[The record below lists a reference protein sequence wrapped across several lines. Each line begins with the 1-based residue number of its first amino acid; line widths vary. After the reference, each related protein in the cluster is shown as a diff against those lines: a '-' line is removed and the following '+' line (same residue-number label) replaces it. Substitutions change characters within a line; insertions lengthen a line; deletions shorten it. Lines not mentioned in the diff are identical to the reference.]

1 MSEFLTKLKAF
12 EGQVLT
18 PTTWGPDEVNTPM
31 IRHWVET
38 MGDTSPIYL
47 DDEAARAAGRDGAV
61 APALMAQVWT
71 MRTFNDKMANN
82 DPSQVWTDLI
92 ATLDDAGFTSVVAT
106 DSDFEFF
113 AELRP
118 GDRVSLTE
126 VIEDISEEKTT
137 GLGVGHFVTTL
148 KTYRRGGAANAHSG
162 GAANAHSG
170 GAANARSGDD
180 EVVATQRWRTLRF
193 KPKGSEKAA
202 EKPAEKAEKS
212 SGPIPGLR
220 PRPALNADNAF
231 WFEAAKEH
239 RLVIQRCT
247 NCGVLRHPTGPMC
260 GACQS
265 LDWDTVDASGRGTV
279 YSFVVNHHPQ
289 IPGFEYPLIVATIEL
304 EEGTRLIANMTGVA
318 PEDVEIDM
326 PVELDWID
334 ADPDLTLP
342 AFRPAAREDS

>member
-1 MSEFLTKLKAF
+1 MSEFAVKLKEF

-18 PTTWGPDEVNTPM
+18 PTTWGPDAVNTPM

-47 DDEAARAAGRDGAV
+47 DDEAARATGRDGAV
-61 APALMAQVWT
+61 APALMAQVWI
-71 MRTFNDKMANN
+71 MRTFTDKMANN
-82 DPSQVWTDLI
+82 DPSPVWTDLI
-92 ATLDDAGFTSVVAT
+92 ATLDAAGFSSVVAT

-118 GDRVSLTE
+118 GDRVSVTE
-126 VIEDISEEKTT
+126 VIESISEEKTT
-137 GLGVGHFVTTL
+137 GLGTGHFVTTL
-148 KTYRRGGAANAHSG
+148 KTYGN
-162 GAANAHSG
+162 
-170 GAANARSGDD
+170 GDD

-193 KPKGSEKAA
+193 APKPKKQDV
-202 EKPAEKAEKS
+202 
-212 SGPIPGLR
+212 GLR

-247 NCGVLRHPTGPMC
+247 GCGVLRHPTGPMC
-260 GACQS
+260 GECQS
-265 LDWDTVDASGRGTV
+265 LDWDTVDAAGRGTV
-279 YSFVVNHHPQ
+279 YSFVVNHHPR
-289 IPGFEYPLIVATIEL
+289 IPGFEYPLVVATIEL
-304 EEGTRLIANMTGVA
+304 DEGTRLIANMTGIT
-318 PEDVEIDM
+318 PDEVEIGM

>member
-1 MSEFLTKLKAF
+1 MSDFLTTLKAF

-38 MGDTSPIYL
+38 MGDTNPIHL
-47 DDEAARAAGRDGAV
+47 DDDAARATGRDGAV
-61 APALMAQVWT
+61 APALMTQVWT
-71 MRTFNDKMANN
+71 MRTFTDKMANN
-82 DPSQVWTDLI
+82 DPSDVWTDLI
-92 ATLDDAGFTSVVAT
+92 ATLDAAGFTSVVAT

-113 AELRP
+113 TELRP

-126 VIEDISEEKTT
+126 VIEDISPEKTT

-148 KTYRRGGAANAHSG
+148 KTYRNGN
-162 GAANAHSG
+162 
-170 GAANARSGDD
+170 DD
-180 EVVATQRWRTLRF
+180 VVATQRWRTLRF
-193 KPKGSEKAA
+193 APAPKKDDKPK
-202 EKPAEKAEKS
+202 
-212 SGPIPGLR
+212 GLR

-247 NCGVLRHPTGPMC
+247 ACGALRHPTGPMC
-260 GACQS
+260 GQCQS
-265 LDWDTVDASGRGTV
+265 LDWDTVDACGRGTV
-279 YSFVVNHHPQ
+279 YSFVVNHHPR
-289 IPGFEYPLIVATIEL
+289 IPGFEYPLVVATIEL
-304 EEGTRLIANMTGVA
+304 EEGTRLIANMTGVT
-318 PEDVEIDM
+318 PDDVEIGM

>member
-1 MSEFLTKLKAF
+1 MSELLTTLRAF
-12 EGQVLT
+12 EGQTLT

-47 DDEAARAAGRDGAV
+47 DDEAARATGRDGAV
-61 APALMAQVWT
+61 APALMTQVWT
-71 MRTFNDKMANN
+71 MRTFTDKMANN

-92 ATLDDAGFTSVVAT
+92 ATLDAAGFTSVVAT

-113 AELRP
+113 TELRP

-126 VIEDISEEKTT
+126 VIESISEEKRT
-137 GLGVGHFVTTL
+137 GLGAGHFVTTL
-148 KTYRRGGAANAHSG
+148 KTYRNGAG
-162 GAANAHSG
+162 
-170 GAANARSGDD
+170 

-193 KPKGSEKAA
+193 RPKGTAQPKV
-202 EKPAEKAEKS
+202 
-212 SGPIPGLR
+212 
-220 PRPALNADNAF
+220 
-231 WFEAAKEH
+231 EAAKEH

-247 NCGVLRHPTGPMC
+247 SCGTLRHPTGPMC
-260 GACQS
+260 GQCRS

-289 IPGFEYPLIVATIEL
+289 IPGFEYPLVVATIEL

-318 PEDVEIDM
+318 PDAVEIGM

>member
-47 DDEAARAAGRDGAV
+47 DDDAARATGRDGAV

-92 ATLDDAGFTSVVAT
+92 ATLDDEGFTSVVAT

-113 AELRP
+113 TELRP

-126 VIEDISEEKTT
+126 VIESISEEKKT

-148 KTYRRGGAANAHSG
+148 KTYRRGGAANGH
-162 GAANAHSG
+162 
-170 GAANARSGDD
+170 SGDD

-202 EKPAEKAEKS
+202 EKPAEKS
-212 SGPIPGLR
+212 GGPIPGLR

-265 LDWDTVDASGRGTV
+265 LNWDTVDASGRGIV

-304 EEGTRLIANMTGVA
+304 EEGTRLIANMTGIA
-318 PEDVEIDM
+318 PDDVEIGM

>member
-1 MSEFLTKLKAF
+1 MSDFLTTLKAF
-12 EGQVLT
+12 EGKTLT
-18 PTTWGPDEVNTPM
+18 PETWGPDEVNTPM

-38 MGDTSPIYL
+38 MGDTNPIHL
-47 DDEAARAAGRDGAV
+47 DDDAARATGRAGAV
-61 APALMAQVWT
+61 APALMTQVWT
-71 MRTFNDKMANN
+71 MRTFTDKMANN

-92 ATLDDAGFTSVVAT
+92 GTLDTAGFTSVVAT

-126 VIEDISEEKTT
+126 VIESISEEKTT

-148 KTYRRGGAANAHSG
+148 KTYCN
-162 GAANAHSG
+162 
-170 GAANARSGDD
+170 GDGD
-180 EVVATQRWRTLRF
+180 VVATQRWRTLRF
-193 KPKGSEKAA
+193 TPKAADKPK
-202 EKPAEKAEKS
+202 
-212 SGPIPGLR
+212 GLR

-247 NCGVLRHPTGPMC
+247 ACGTLRHPTGPMC
-260 GACQS
+260 GTCRS

-289 IPGFEYPLIVATIEL
+289 IPGFEYPLVVATIEL

-318 PEDVEIDM
+318 PDEVEIGM

-342 AFRPAAREDS
+342 AFRPAAREEY

>member
-1 MSEFLTKLKAF
+1 MSEFLTKLQAF

-38 MGDTSPIYL
+38 MGDTSPVYL
-47 DDEAARAAGRDGAV
+47 DDEAARATGRDGAV

-92 ATLDDAGFTSVVAT
+92 ATLDDEGFTSVVAT

-113 AELRP
+113 VELRP

-126 VIEDISEEKTT
+126 VIDNISEEKKT

-148 KTYRRGGAANAHSG
+148 KTYRRGG
-162 GAANAHSG
+162 
-170 GAANARSGDD
+170 DD

-193 KPKGSEKAA
+193 KPKAKADEA
-202 EKPAEKAEKS
+202 PKPK
-212 SGPIPGLR
+212 GLR
-220 PRPALNADNAF
+220 PRPALNVDNAF

-265 LDWDTVDASGRGTV
+265 LDWDTVDASGRGVV

-304 EEGTRLIANMTGVA
+304 EEGTRLIANMTGIA
-318 PEDVEIDM
+318 PADVEIGM

>member
-1 MSEFLTKLKAF
+1 MSEFLATLKAF
-12 EGQVLT
+12 EGQTLT
-18 PTTWGPDEVNTPM
+18 PKTWGPDAVNTPM

-38 MGDTSPIYL
+38 MGDTNPIYL
-47 DDEAARAAGRDGAV
+47 DDEAARATGREGAV
-61 APALMAQVWT
+61 APALMAQVWI
-71 MRTFNDKMANN
+71 MRTFTDKMANN

-92 ATLDDAGFTSVVAT
+92 ATLDDAGFSSVVAT

-113 AELRP
+113 TELRP
-118 GDRVSLTE
+118 GDRVSITE
-126 VIEDISEEKTT
+126 VIESVSEEKAT

-148 KTYRRGGAANAHSG
+148 KTYRNS
-162 GAANAHSG
+162 
-170 GAANARSGDD
+170 DD
-180 EVVATQRWRTLRF
+180 ETVATQRWRTLRF
-193 KPKGSEKAA
+193 APKPKQES
-202 EKPAEKAEKS
+202 KPK
-212 SGPIPGLR
+212 GLR

-231 WFEAAKEH
+231 WFAAAKEH

-247 NCGVLRHPTGPMC
+247 ACGTLRHPTGPMC

-289 IPGFEYPLIVATIEL
+289 IPGFDYPLIVATIEL
-304 EEGTRLIANMTGVA
+304 EEGTRLIANMTGIA

>member
-1 MSEFLTKLKAF
+1 MSELLTALRAF
-12 EGQVLT
+12 EGQTLT

-47 DDEAARAAGRDGAV
+47 DDEAARATGRDGAV
-61 APALMAQVWT
+61 APALMTQVWT
-71 MRTFNDKMANN
+71 MRTFTDKMANN

-92 ATLDDAGFTSVVAT
+92 ATLDAAGYTSVVAT

-126 VIEDISEEKTT
+126 VIESISEEKKT
-137 GLGVGHFVTTL
+137 GLGAGHFVTTL
-148 KTYRRGGAANAHSG
+148 KTYRNGAG
-162 GAANAHSG
+162 
-170 GAANARSGDD
+170 

-193 KPKGSEKAA
+193 RPKDAGQAKPK
-202 EKPAEKAEKS
+202 
-212 SGPIPGLR
+212 GLR

-247 NCGVLRHPTGPMC
+247 SCGTLRHPTGPMC
-260 GACQS
+260 GQCRS

-289 IPGFEYPLIVATIEL
+289 IPGFEYPLVVATIEL

-318 PEDVEIDM
+318 PDAVEIGM
-326 PVELDWID
+326 PVELDCID

-342 AFRPAAREDS
+342 AFRPAAREDA

>member
-1 MSEFLTKLKAF
+1 MSEFLTTLKAF
-12 EGQVLT
+12 EGQTLT

-47 DDEAARAAGRDGAV
+47 DDEAARATGREGAV
-61 APALMAQVWT
+61 APALMAQVWI
-71 MRTFNDKMANN
+71 MRTFTDKMANN
-82 DPSQVWTDLI
+82 DPSPVWTEMI
-92 ATLDDAGFTSVVAT
+92 ATLDAAGFTSVVAT

-118 GDRVSLTE
+118 GDRVSVTE
-126 VIEDISEEKTT
+126 VIEAISEEKTT

-148 KTYRRGGAANAHSG
+148 KTYRRGGAANVDG
-162 GAANAHSG
+162 
-170 GAANARSGDD
+170 GDD

-193 KPKGSEKAA
+193 TPKAAAKPK
-202 EKPAEKAEKS
+202 
-212 SGPIPGLR
+212 GLR

-231 WFEAAKEH
+231 WFEAAMEH

-247 NCGVLRHPTGPMC
+247 ACGTLRHPTGPMC
-260 GACQS
+260 GQCRS

-289 IPGFEYPLIVATIEL
+289 IPGFEYPLVVATIEL
-304 EEGTRLIANMTGVA
+304 EEGTRLIANMTGIA
-318 PEDVEIDM
+318 PDEVEIGM

-334 ADPDLTLP
+334 ADPELTLP
-342 AFRPAAREDS
+342 AFRPAARKDS

>member
-1 MSEFLTKLKAF
+1 MSEFFTKLHAF

-47 DDEAARAAGRDGAV
+47 DDDAARATGRDGAV

-71 MRTFNDKMANN
+71 MRTFTDKMANN

-92 ATLDDAGFTSVVAT
+92 ATLDAEGFTSVVAT

-113 AELRP
+113 VELRP

-126 VIEDISEEKTT
+126 VIESISEEKKT

-148 KTYRRGGAANAHSG
+148 KTYRNGR
-162 GAANAHSG
+162 
-170 GAANARSGDD
+170 D

-193 KPKGSEKAA
+193 KPKGSEQAA
-202 EKPAEKAEKS
+202 EKSAEKS
-212 SGPIPGLR
+212 GGPIPGLR

-260 GACQS
+260 GECQS

-304 EEGTRLIANMTGVA
+304 EEGTRLIANMTGIA

-326 PVELDWID
+326 AVELDWID

-342 AFRPAAREDS
+342 AFRPATREDS

>member
-1 MSEFLTKLKAF
+1 MSDFLTTLKAF
-12 EGQVLT
+12 EGKTLT
-18 PTTWGPDEVNTPM
+18 PETWGPDEVNTPM

-38 MGDTSPIYL
+38 MGDTNPIHL
-47 DDEAARAAGRDGAV
+47 DDDAARATGRDGAV
-61 APALMAQVWT
+61 APALMTQVWT
-71 MRTFNDKMANN
+71 MRTFADKMANN

-92 ATLDDAGFTSVVAT
+92 GTLDTAGFTSVVAT

-126 VIEDISEEKTT
+126 VIESISEEKTT

-148 KTYRRGGAANAHSG
+148 KTYCN
-162 GAANAHSG
+162 
-170 GAANARSGDD
+170 GDGD
-180 EVVATQRWRTLRF
+180 VVATQRWRTLRF
-193 KPKGSEKAA
+193 TPKAAGKPK
-202 EKPAEKAEKS
+202 
-212 SGPIPGLR
+212 GLR

-247 NCGVLRHPTGPMC
+247 ACGTLRHPTGPMC
-260 GACQS
+260 GTCRS

-289 IPGFEYPLIVATIEL
+289 IPGFEYPLVVATIEL

-318 PEDVEIDM
+318 PDEVEIGM

-342 AFRPAAREDS
+342 AFRPAAREEY

>member
-1 MSEFLTKLKAF
+1 MSEFLTKLQAF

-47 DDEAARAAGRDGAV
+47 DDEAARATGRDGAV

-92 ATLDDAGFTSVVAT
+92 ATLDDEGFTSVVAT

-113 AELRP
+113 VELRP

-126 VIEDISEEKTT
+126 VIEDISEEKKT
-137 GLGVGHFVTTL
+137 GLGTGHFVTTL
-148 KTYRRGGAANAHSG
+148 KTYCN
-162 GAANAHSG
+162 
-170 GAANARSGDD
+170 GDD

-193 KPKGSEKAA
+193 KPKGSENA
-202 EKPAEKAEKS
+202 EKPAEKSA
-212 SGPIPGLR
+212 GPIPGLR
-220 PRPALNADNAF
+220 PRPALNVDNAF

-260 GACQS
+260 GACRS

-304 EEGTRLIANMTGVA
+304 EEGTRLIANMTGIA